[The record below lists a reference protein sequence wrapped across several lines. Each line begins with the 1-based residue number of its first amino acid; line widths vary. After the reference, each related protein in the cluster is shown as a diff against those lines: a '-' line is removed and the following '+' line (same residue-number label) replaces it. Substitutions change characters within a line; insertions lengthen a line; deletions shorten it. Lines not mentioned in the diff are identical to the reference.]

1 VLNITKSDMPSDF
14 ITDSLITLVEDGN
27 YFTGGLLWDC
37 EVDQLDFNR
46 CISELSFFLYMG
58 NLTLST

>member
-1 VLNITKSDMPSDF
+1 MTKSDMPSDF

-46 CISELSFFLYMG
+46 YTSDTFFQYVR
-58 NLTLST
+58 

>member
-46 CISELSFFLYMG
+46 CISELSFFFF
-58 NLTLST
+58 